1 MPRPCKKRKVCSNP
15 GEKMFAPRGMIAKE
29 TIELNV
35 DEYEA
40 LRLID
45 VEGLTQEGCA
55 SSMDVAR
62 STVQS
67 IYASARQKL
76 SRALIENCAII
87 VKGGEYELCN
97 GPDGCCEQSTC
108 CRSNMCN
115 KK

>member
-15 GEKMFAPRGMIAKE
+15 GKKMFAPRGMITKE
-29 TIELNV
+29 TIQLNV

-55 SSMDVAR
+55 ASMDVAR

-67 IYASARQKL
+67 IYASARHKL
-76 SRALIENCAII
+76 SRALVENCAI
-87 VKGGEYELCN
+87 VVEGGEYELCS
-97 GPDGCCEQSTC
+97 GPEGCCDQSTC
-108 CRSNMCN
+108 CRSTCTN
-115 KK
+115 K